1 MQKTSARRPV
11 FTLSSYYFVKIGSIF
26 YARVSLVVHVINLL
40 YFDAL
45 VAGLLR
51 AGYQDVSVPVRR
63 KKIKKKIN
71 NTKVNSYS
79 QETFLAVTPS
89 TAGWHRTAL
98 SRKGVC
104 VVCYVPKAS
113 RGFPRLGT
121 F

>member
-1 MQKTSARRPV
+1 MSFSQLLLKKKKKKPTR
-11 FTLSSYYFVKIGSIF
+11 KI
-26 YARVSLVVHVINLL
+26 RVGKSRIQ
-40 YFDAL
+40 F
-45 VAGLLR
+45 
-51 AGYQDVSVPVRR
+51 
-63 KKIKKKIN
+63 IKKNN

-89 TAGWHRTAL
+89 TAGWYRTAP
-98 SRKGVC
+98 SREGVC

>member
-1 MQKTSARRPV
+1 MSFSQLLLKKKKKKKKPTR
-11 FTLSSYYFVKIGSIF
+11 KI
-26 YARVSLVVHVINLL
+26 RVGKSRIQ
-40 YFDAL
+40 F
-45 VAGLLR
+45 
-51 AGYQDVSVPVRR
+51 
-63 KKIKKKIN
+63 IKKNNN

-89 TAGWHRTAL
+89 TAGWYRTAL
-98 SRKGVC
+98 SREGVC